1 MRACKAGADVDF
13 DKKTFFQDGKDV
25 SDLTDVL
32 MLLGRLEAGV
42 DRLRADFGEEKTQAA
57 ASRKALYE
65 RQDEMRGDLSNL
77 KADIDMAAVI
87 SAQKL
92 GELAKELKDHKEAVQ
107 PSVDEW
113 KRIRTLGIGIT
124 GVLAIG
130 GLSVGA
136 MLSMGLDA
144 FRAAMRSWLGG

>member
-1 MRACKAGADVDF
+1 MDRNERPQRDAR
-13 DKKTFFQDGKDV
+13 TLFQDTPV

-32 MLLGRLEAGV
+32 MILGRVQEGV
-42 DRLRADFGEEKTQAA
+42 ERLRQDFGEEKAQASE
-57 ASRKALYE
+57 SRKVLYE
-65 RQDEMRGDLSNL
+65 RQEEMRGNLSNL
-77 KADIDMAAVI
+77 KSDIDMAAVV

-92 GELAKELKDHKEAVQ
+92 GELAKELRDHKDAVQ
-107 PSVDEW
+107 PSIDEW

-130 GLSVGA
+130 GLSIGA

-144 FRAAMRSWLGG
+144 FRAALRSWLGG

>member
-1 MRACKAGADVDF
+1 MDF
-13 DKKTFFQDGKDV
+13 DKKTFFQDAPV

-32 MLLGRLEAGV
+32 MILGRVQEGV
-42 DRLRADFGEEKTQAA
+42 ERLRQDFGEEKAQASQ
-57 ASRKALYE
+57 SRKLLYE
-65 RQDEMRGDLSNL
+65 RQEEVRGELSAL
-77 KADIDMAAVI
+77 KSDIDMAAVVT
-87 SAQKL
+87 SQKL
-92 GELAKELKDHKEAVQ
+92 GDLTKELADHKLAVQ
-107 PSVDEW
+107 PSIDEW

-144 FRAAMRSWLGG
+144 FRAALRSWLGG

>member
-1 MRACKAGADVDF
+1 MDF
-13 DKKTFFQDGKDV
+13 DKKTFFQDTPV

-32 MLLGRLEAGV
+32 MILGRVQEGV
-42 DRLRADFGEEKTQAA
+42 ERLRQDFGEEKAQASQ
-57 ASRKALYE
+57 SRKLLYE

-77 KADIDMAAVI
+77 KQDIDMTALVT
-87 SAQKL
+87 AQKL
-92 GELAKELKDHKEAVQ
+92 GDLTKELTDHKLAVQ
-107 PSVDEW
+107 PSIDEW

-144 FRAAMRSWLGG
+144 FRAALRSWLGG

>member
-1 MRACKAGADVDF
+1 MDF
-13 DKKTFFQDGKDV
+13 DKKTFFQDTPV

-42 DRLRADFGEEKTQAA
+42 ERLRQDFGEEKAQASQ
-57 ASRKALYE
+57 SRKLLYE
-65 RQDEMRGDLSNL
+65 RQDEMRGDLSAL
-77 KADIDMAAVI
+77 KSDIDMSALVT
-87 SAQKL
+87 AQKL
-92 GELAKELKDHKEAVQ
+92 GDLTKELTDHKLAVQ
-107 PSVDEW
+107 PSIYEW
-113 KRIRTLGIGIT
+113 KRISTLGIGIT

-144 FRAAMRSWLGG
+144 FRAALRSWLGG

>member
-1 MRACKAGADVDF
+1 M
-13 DKKTFFQDGKDV
+13 

-42 DRLRADFGEEKTQAA
+42 ERLRQDFSEEKVQASQ
-57 ASRKALYE
+57 SRKLLYE

-77 KADIDMAAVI
+77 KQDIDMAAVI

-92 GELAKELKDHKEAVQ
+92 SELAKELKDHKEAVQ

-136 MLSMGLDA
+136 MLSMGLEGL
-144 FRAAMRSWLGG
+144 RAALRSWIGG

>member
-1 MRACKAGADVDF
+1 MDF
-13 DKKTFFQDGKDV
+13 DKKTFFQDTPV

-42 DRLRADFGEEKTQAA
+42 ERLRQDFSEEKVQASQ
-57 ASRKALYE
+57 SRKLLYE

-77 KADIDMAAVI
+77 KQDIDMAAVI

>member
-1 MRACKAGADVDF
+1 MDF
-13 DKKTFFQDGKDV
+13 DKKTFFQDTPV

-32 MLLGRLEAGV
+32 MILGRVQEGV
-42 DRLRADFGEEKTQAA
+42 ERLRQDFGEEKAQASQ
-57 ASRKALYE
+57 SRKLLYE

-77 KADIDMAAVI
+77 KQDIDMTALVT
-87 SAQKL
+87 AQKL
-92 GELAKELKDHKEAVQ
+92 GDLTKELTDHKLAVQ
-107 PSVDEW
+107 PSIDEW

-144 FRAAMRSWLGG
+144 FRTALRSWLGG